1 MDSNG
6 LINPLTSLFPL
17 FNMTNKPCASSV
29 PQPPRDSFLQN
40 ASHDQASSSPRNG
53 QFLNTD
59 IPLPSLTPNRLSHDE
74 NSERVLQ
81 VPTLCEAQNNE
92 QTHSR
97 NAPAGFD
104 DDDDAYVLPWT
115 IRTQFFCS
123 VSRLNTVQILNL
135 RI

>member
-6 LINPLTSLFPL
+6 LINPLTSPFPL

-29 PQPPRDSFLQN
+29 PQPPRNSFLQN

-81 VPTLCEAQNNE
+81 VLLVRSE

-104 DDDDAYVLPWT
+104 HDDDAYVLPWT